1 MSEPAKKVLIHTY
14 GCQMNDRDSEA
25 VAMDLKAQ
33 GFELTEVEKDA
44 DVILFNT
51 CSVRDQ
57 AERKAMGKI
66 GLISRL
72 KRRKPELRIG
82 VLGCMAQSRS
92 DELIEKFDHVDFVVG
107 TDQLHRVPEMLR
119 QVEAGAGRLVEIGLS
134 RDILERLAA
143 HPAGEI
149 SAQVSIQR
157 GCNEYCTYCIVPF
170 TRGQEK
176 SRPAGSI
183 LAEIR
188 GLADKGVREVTLLGQ
203 NITAYGLLEARR
215 ERSYNPARSPFAEL
229 LRAVAAISGI
239 RRIRFTSPH
248 ARYFNQDL
256 IDTIAAE
263 PKICRGI
270 NFPLQSG
277 SDHILK
283 LMRRRYTAAEYLGW
297 VRRVQEKVPEA
308 LFCTDIIV
316 GFPGETEADFQAT
329 RDLCEEVGFD
339 QSFIFRYSP
348 RKDTP
353 AARMSEPVPEDVME
367 VRQQLLMDDLNRRL
381 EHRNLALIGTTQ
393 EVLVEGPS
401 KRNNER
407 WSGRS
412 THNKIVIFDPVPG
425 LSPGALAQIKI
436 DRSTLQALYGECVSF
451 GV

>member
-1 MSEPAKKVLIHTY
+1 MSESAKKVLIHTY

-33 GFELTEVEKDA
+33 GFELTEEEKDA

-119 QVEAGAGRLVEIGLS
+119 QVESGAGRLVEIGLS

-176 SRPAGSI
+176 SRPAASI

-188 GLADKGVREVTLLGQ
+188 GLADRGVREVTLLGQ

-215 ERSYNPARSPFAEL
+215 ERSFDPSRSPFAEL
-229 LRAVAAISGI
+229 LRAVAAIPGI

-277 SDHILK
+277 SDSILK

-308 LFCTDIIV
+308 LFCTDLIV
-316 GFPGETEADFQAT
+316 GFPGETEADFEAT
-329 RDLCEEVGFD
+329 RKLCEEVGFD

-353 AARMSEPVPEDVME
+353 AARMSDQVPEEVME
-367 VRQQLLMDDLNRRL
+367 RRQQLLMDDLNRRL
-381 EHRNLALIGTTQ
+381 ERRNSAMVGSVQ

-401 KRNNER
+401 KRNPER

-412 THNKIVIFDPVPG
+412 THNKIVIFDPLPG
-425 LSPGALAQIKI
+425 LTAGTLASIKI
-436 DRSTLQALYGECVSF
+436 ERSTLQALYGDCVGF
-451 GV
+451 EA